1 MELKIN
7 IDGLERSVSGVTEN
21 TTCSQIIYALAHA
34 TSQRGRFVMVEKY
47 RNVERRLAPTDRP
60 LETLQK
66 WREHAANVTFQM
78 LRVDQNDAICDLVDE
93 ALPPE
98 PSKPY
103 LHPKQMS
110 TSSMI
115 ASLPGKSAA
124 GQQQQLEN
132 GQRSTSSLP
141 TYTSTGVTG
150 TLGRS
155 SNNRRPPP
163 PDYMSVMENKKIMLG
178 AATFPQ
184 NDDFD
189 DFQRADVNKL
199 AETMTPQE
207 IADYLVQEEE
217 LRQLLKQQKN
227 LRAILKPMIAAN
239 WPQQYQIELKKSHK
253 LKASLA
259 STKEAI
265 KKTQSDIKRVEESE
279 RELLKKLAE
288 FKTEDMGDENS
299 ELSETSFDL
308 GCSSTGTSTPQ
319 TLIA

>member
-1 MELKIN
+1 
-7 IDGLERSVSGVTEN
+7 
-21 TTCSQIIYALAHA
+21 
-34 TSQRGRFVMVEKY
+34 
-47 RNVERRLAPTDRP
+47 
-60 LETLQK
+60 
-66 WREHAANVTFQM
+66 M

-178 AATFPQ
+178 AATIPQ

-239 WPQQYQIELKKSHK
+239 WPQQYQFELKKSHK

-259 STKEAI
+259 ATKEAI

>member
-47 RNVERRLAPTDRP
+47 RNVERRLAPNDRP
-60 LETLQK
+60 LETLRK

-78 LRVDQNDAICDLVDE
+78 LRVDQNDAICDLVGE
-93 ALPPE
+93 TLPPE

-103 LHPKQMS
+103 VPPKQTS

-115 ASLPGKSAA
+115 TSLPGRSAA
-124 GQQQQLEN
+124 GQQLEN

-141 TYTSTGVTG
+141 TYASAGGVTG
-150 TLGRS
+150 TLGR
-155 SNNRRPPP
+155 NTRRPPP
-163 PDYMSVMENKKIMLG
+163 PDYMSVMEKKNIMMG
-178 AATFPQ
+178 ATLPKKE
-184 NDDFD
+184 DFEN
-189 DFQRADVNKL
+189 FERADVKKL
-199 AETMTPQE
+199 SETMNQQE

-227 LRAILKPMIAAN
+227 LRAILKPMISAN
-239 WPQQYQIELKKSHK
+239 WPQQYQLELKKSHK

-259 STKEAI
+259 ATKEAI
-265 KKTQSDIKRVEESE
+265 SKTNSDIKRVEETE
-279 RELLKKLAE
+279 RELLKKLTE
-288 FKTEDMGDENS
+288 FKKQDENGGDENS

-308 GCSSTGTSTPQ
+308 GCPSTGTSTPQ

>member
-1 MELKIN
+1 
-7 IDGLERSVSGVTEN
+7 
-21 TTCSQIIYALAHA
+21 
-34 TSQRGRFVMVEKY
+34 MVEKY